1 MWQKDV
7 GSSGARRVVTWF
19 IRKVRGV
26 GVLYRARE
34 AVSTAIFSKM
44 SAMKEFRMDMAL
56 EEIPVSG

>member
-1 MWQKDV
+1 M
-7 GSSGARRVVTWF
+7 VTWF